1 VISAKTLIDKVQELP
16 TLPTIYTALTE
27 AMANPRSTIN
37 DIANIIMS
45 DKASTLKV
53 LKLANSA
60 MYGFSGRID
69 TVSKAIFY
77 IGSEEIKNLIAAMSI
92 IGMFSNQKKATMP
105 FSIVDMWKHSIAVGI
120 ISRQLAEASGVVNLE
135 NYFIAGIVHDI
146 GKVLFYEYAD
156 VEYSATHRYAIE
168 NRVHIS
174 EAERE
179 ILGISHMV
187 IGELIS
193 EKWKLPVTI
202 RNVIRYHEIGTLNH
216 APDQLIGTVCLA
228 NAIARLLELGYG
240 CDDIV
245 ETPSENL
252 WKSTSLSNND
262 MSSVL
267 QKTMYV
273 YEETVKLLLS

>member
-1 VISAKTLIDKVQELP
+1 MISAKNLIDKVQELP

-60 MYGFSGRID
+60 MYGLSGRID

-92 IGMFSNQKKATMP
+92 IGMFSTQKKATMP

-120 ISRQLAEASGVVNLE
+120 ISRQLAEASGIVNLE
-135 NYFIAGIVHDI
+135 SYFISGIVHDI

-187 IGELIS
+187 IGEVIS
-193 EKWKLPVTI
+193 EKWKLPATI
-202 RNVIRYHEIGTLNH
+202 RNVIRYHEVGTFNN

-228 NAIARLLELGYG
+228 NATARLLELGYG

-245 ETPSENL
+245 ETPNEEL
-252 WKSTSLSNND
+252 WKSISVSKND
-262 MSSVL
+262 MSAVL
-267 QKTMYV
+267 QKTIYI

>member
-37 DIANIIMS
+37 DIANIILS

-60 MYGFSGRID
+60 IYGFSGRID

-120 ISRQLAEASGVVNLE
+120 VSRQLAEASGVVNLE

-156 VEYSATHRYAIE
+156 VEYAATYNYAIE
-168 NRVHIS
+168 HRVHIG

-187 IGELIS
+187 IGEVIA
-193 EKWKLPVTI
+193 EKWKLPATL
-202 RNVIRYHEIGTLNH
+202 RNVIRYHEIGLLNN
-216 APDQLIGTVCLA
+216 APDQLISTVCMG
-228 NAIARLLELGYG
+228 NTIARLMELGYG

-245 ETPSENL
+245 LEPNADL
-252 WKSTSLSNND
+252 WKTVPVNSND
-262 MSSVL
+262 MSTIL
-267 QKTMYV
+267 QKTIYV
-273 YEETVKLLLS
+273 YDETVKLLLS